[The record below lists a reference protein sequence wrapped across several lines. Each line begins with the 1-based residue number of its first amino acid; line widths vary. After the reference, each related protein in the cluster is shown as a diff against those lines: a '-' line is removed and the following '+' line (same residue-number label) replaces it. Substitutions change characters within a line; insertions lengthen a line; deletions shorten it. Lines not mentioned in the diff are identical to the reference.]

1 MGYSPWGCTESD
13 TAEATWH
20 TQPLPSLNYTSAFT
34 DINMVSLK
42 LEARVTGPFHFEKG
56 ISSEGGND
64 NPLQYSCLENSL
76 DRGTW
81 RTTVREVTSVFFSS
95 CDSLV
100 GDSLEFNQAN
110 RGSLCV

>member
-81 RTTVREVTSVFFSS
+81 RATIREV
-95 CDSLV
+95 
-100 GDSLEFNQAN
+100 AN
-110 RGSLCV
+110 SPRQT